1 MRRLL
6 IALLFFASLVSI
18 RSAWYQ
24 DNLLAV
30 DIDNKQQVLAQE
42 NKTAQDENVDKA
54 EAPVEEVMPPDDSEG
69 DLKEIKAYREVLEN
83 KQKELEVIKLDL
95 EKSNL
100 ILKKRQTEKEIYE
113 INKALP
119 QGEPEASSLPGSVI
133 QGAKD
138 SLVDASDIKI
148 QLLLIADNLKK
159 GQISL
164 KGAPYSFKE
173 GDCIASKLTAE
184 EIKPS
189 GITFKQ
195 HDGSLFKLNFV
206 N

>member
-119 QGEPEASSLPGSVI
+119 QGEPEA
-133 QGAKD
+133 
-138 SLVDASDIKI
+138 
-148 QLLLIADNLKK
+148 
-159 GQISL
+159 
-164 KGAPYSFKE
+164 
-173 GDCIASKLTAE
+173 
-184 EIKPS
+184 
-189 GITFKQ
+189 
-195 HDGSLFKLNFV
+195 
-206 N
+206 